1 MVMTIE
7 EFGPRVAS
15 VWSHLRT
22 TTRNLVERAWK
33 SSSGGSVMQIPQS
46 TPYDPRA
53 DHELSQLLAAL
64 DEHTVEAGLP
74 TGDSSLEARR
84 LADACAGVLTQQ
96 TQSAEVFAQLIQR
109 AHLRN
114 DYARV
119 DALAGILSERLAPS
133 EVCELARANNVVVR
147 ALAQEALM
155 QMPASLLIA
164 LLRDPVDAMVARHAL
179 ERQATEY
186 ASEEAYRAL
195 HEFEDF
201 SSEDF

>member
-1 MVMTIE
+1 MVMMIE
-7 EFGPRVAS
+7 EFGPRVVS
-15 VWSHLRT
+15 VWNHLRT

-33 SSSGGSVMQIPQS
+33 SSAGGSVMQLPQS

-64 DEHTVEAGLP
+64 DEHTIEKGLP
-74 TGDSSLEARR
+74 VGDAAREARR
-84 LADACAGVLTQQ
+84 LADACASVLTQQ

-109 AHLRN
+109 AQLRQ
-114 DYARV
+114 DFARV
-119 DALAGILSERLAPS
+119 DALAGLLSERLAPS
-133 EVCELARANNVVVR
+133 EVCELARASNVVVR
-147 ALAQEALM
+147 ALAHEALT
-155 QMPASLLIA
+155 QMPAARLMA

-195 HEFEDF
+195 REFEDF
-201 SSEDF
+201 GTEDF